1 MRSASPLPRA
11 ACAPL
16 LLAVLLLGPATASAE
31 TYDLDLE
38 LHGYYR
44 MSMISINNLANED
57 RPTAYFTDKTGKAA
71 SKDIPQRY
79 KRMTWSNYLLH
90 KARLEPI
97 IKVGELVK
105 LQMTV
110 DALDNVVWGD
120 NDAMA
125 TSPLFAVGGTSTDY
139 RGGQTDVISL
149 RRVWLDVDLKLGRL
163 RVGRMASHWGMG
175 LLSHGGG
182 TFGGPEGYHPRDFG
196 DYRFGSVYDRILFA
210 TRPVSVFKHLAGYD
224 DTSSPIIFAYAY
236 DKLVEDPLELDQP
249 RAYYRPIGESGFLS
263 NGEDDVQEHVF
274 VLLYR
279 QPELEIFA
287 ETDSISAGLYVVIR
301 TQQYSRKVE
310 DEDADGVF
318 TKYTGEGSLIHIWD
332 FWAKVRLGPL
342 DFETELLTIQGH
354 TDGGVPI
361 GKGDLLKKDA
371 AIYAGALRLGWL
383 TDALDGVLEVGFSS
397 GDANLSDDTF
407 AQRASNPDYGV
418 GLLLFREV
426 LRERTARV
434 LGRALSPGLQSNGGV
449 INATYLFPRLRY
461 RPLPWLEGVLGTL
474 LAWRNE
480 PTLDLYNKKDGSFLG
495 AEIDLSLKA
504 HWEEAHLFFALET
517 GYLFFGNALK
527 FMRRDDT
534 TGTYSDSDVL
544 GAWTLQGRLAFE
556 F

>member
-1 MRSASPLPRA
+1 MR
-11 ACAPL
+11 APL
-16 LLAVLLLGPATASAE
+16 LLPCAARAPIVLACLLLCPTTASAE
-31 TYDLDLE
+31 PYDLDLE

-44 MSMISINNLANED
+44 MRAVSINNLANED
-57 RPTAYFTDKTGKAA
+57 RPTAYYHDDASGK
-71 SKDIPQRY
+71 DLPQRY
-79 KRMTWSNYLLH
+79 KRMTWNNYLLH
-90 KARLEPI
+90 KVRLEPV

-125 TSPLFAVGGTSTDY
+125 TSPLFAAGGTSTDY
-139 RGGQTDVISL
+139 RGGQPDVISL
-149 RRVWLDVDLKLGRL
+149 RRVWLDIDLKLGRL

-182 TFGGPEGYHPRDFG
+182 TFGGPEGYQPRDFG
-196 DYRFGSVYDRILFA
+196 DYRFGSIYDRVLFA
-210 TRPVSVFKHLAGYD
+210 TRPISVFKHLAGYD

-263 NGEDDVQEHVF
+263 SGEDDVQEHVF

-279 QPELEIFA
+279 QPELELFA

-301 TQQYSRKVE
+301 TQSASRKEEVKDQNGDKLYTQYS
-310 DEDADGVF
+310 
-318 TKYTGEGSLIHIWD
+318 GEGSLIHIWD

-342 DFETELLTIQGH
+342 DFETELLTIQGR

-361 GKGDLLKKDA
+361 GKGKLLKKDA

-383 TDALDGVLEVGFSS
+383 TDSLDGVFELGFSS

-407 AQRASNPDYGV
+407 SQRASNPDYGV

-449 INATYLFPRLRY
+449 INATYLFPRARY
-461 RPLPWLEGVLGTL
+461 RPLPWLEGILGVLV
-474 LAWRNE
+474 AWRNE
-480 PTLDLYNKKDGSFLG
+480 PTLNLYSDKDGSFLG
-495 AEIDLSLKA
+495 AEVDLAIKA
-504 HWEEAHLFFALET
+504 RWEEAHLSFALET
-517 GYLFFGNALK
+517 GYLFFGDALK
-527 FMRRDDT
+527 FMRRDDAS
-534 TGTYSDSDVL
+534 GTFSPGDIT
-544 GAWTLQGRLAFE
+544 GAWTLQGRLAFA